1 MKNLFSIV
9 LVTALCAPAFAQKEG
24 MSNRNAPEIKQT
36 ITAGNNKISLDYI
49 SITWARG
56 EKMAALQDK
65 ANGAEARKELNASA
79 PQKPL
84 GSFSTS
90 TDVTCGDP
98 SSGTPALQIPAGD
111 YKVFFTITEDLAWQ
125 INFQGKDKTLTTTMS
140 LSNAGEHESK
150 RLLLCLHAVD
160 DYAGVYVAFG
170 KQSGMLAF
178 KPGAGKA
185 ADAKSGK

>member
-24 MSNRNAPEIKQT
+24 ATNRGAPEIKQT

-56 EKMAALQDK
+56 EKMAALMDK
-65 ANGAEARKELNASA
+65 ANGAGARKDLNASA

-90 TDVTCGDP
+90 TDVTCGD
-98 SSGTPALQIPAGD
+98 LQIPAGD
-111 YKVFFTITEDLAWQ
+111 YKVFFTITEELAWQ
-125 INFQGKDKTLTTTMS
+125 INFQGKDKTLTTNMT

-160 DYAGVYVAFG
+160 DHAGVYVAFG
-170 KQSGMLAF
+170 KQSGHLAF
-178 KPGAGKA
+178 KPGASKA
-185 ADAKSGK
+185 ASDAKSGK